1 MYLTDEEFAYI
12 SDDSLA
18 KGEILSDPEKSEKF
32 ELEETEVLQGVY
44 VVNRGFTVFKNIVI
58 LEKNDDYCIVS
69 AENSEVELYDRIILN
84 GSTAKEGRTI
94 Y

>member
-1 MYLTDEEFAYI
+1 M
-12 SDDSLA
+12 
-18 KGEILSDPEKSEKF
+18 LSNPEKTEKY
-32 ELEETEVLQGVY
+32 ELADTEILQGVY

-69 AENSEVELYDRIILN
+69 AEDSEVELYDRIILN